1 MRYLIFAHKMLTRYH
16 LYSTGKIFWDFEL
29 CTDQELHDSV
39 DIALGEVLH
48 VGVERLP
55 VGSVVVRACHSYSAV
70 AGALCVTTREVVL
83 SRV

>member
-1 MRYLIFAHKMLTRYH
+1 MLAHL
-16 LYSTGKIFWDFEL
+16 KIFWDFEL

-55 VGSVVVRACHSYSAV
+55 VGSVVVCACHSYSAV
-70 AGALCVTTREVVL
+70 AGALCVTTREAVL